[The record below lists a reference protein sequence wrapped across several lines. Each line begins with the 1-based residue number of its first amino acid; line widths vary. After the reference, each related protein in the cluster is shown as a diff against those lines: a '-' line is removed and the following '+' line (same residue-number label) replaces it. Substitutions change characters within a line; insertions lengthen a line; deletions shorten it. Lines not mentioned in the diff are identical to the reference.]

1 MGGHLRMSQ
10 DERTGHESSA
20 LGLFGLL
27 TSPGDSASAG
37 AVTAS
42 SLSVGAVAKFVG
54 LAGTSSGMAVI
65 VSVAGVSL
73 TLTMEHFIYAL
84 FLFGL
89 ACFSVVVALLWDA

>member
-1 MGGHLRMSQ
+1 MSQ

-73 TLTMEHFIYAL
+73 TLTMEHLIYAL
-84 FLFGL
+84 FLFSL